1 MTRPRLLIAALLLAL
16 AAAGCGASSDH
27 AEREALAALA
37 VQAPAPPP
45 AETKCYHAIPSGS
58 DISRIEQRGH
68 LIVGVDQNTRLL
80 SYWNPRTPGQ
90 FTGFEIDLAHR
101 LAQALFGN
109 PKAVKFRA
117 VTTDERIPDV
127 EQNRVDL
134 SIDAITITPKRKCQV
149 AFSTVYLLA
158 HQRLLVRLHSSVHS
172 ARDLAR
178 RWVCATSGSTSLTT
192 IENAQPRALFDPV
205 QQRTDCL
212 VALEEGWASAVT
224 SDDAIL
230 RGFQTQ
236 DPLTKIVGPSLAPEP
251 YGIAINRDDPQLVGL
266 VDGVL
271 ARMRSDGSLKRLY
284 AHWFSSR
291 QALSTAGAQ

>member
-1 MTRPRLLIAALLLAL
+1 MTRPRLLIAALLVAL

-27 AEREALAALA
+27 AERAALAALG
-37 VQAPAPPP
+37 VKAPTPPP
-45 AETKCYHAIPSGS
+45 PPDKCYHASPSGKYLAT
-58 DISRIEQRGH
+58 IERRGH

-80 SYWNPRTPGQ
+80 SYWNPHTPGQ
-90 FTGFEIDLAHR
+90 FTGFEIDLVHR

-109 PKAVKFRA
+109 PNAVKFRA
-117 VTTDERIPDV
+117 LTTDERIPDV
-127 EQNRVDL
+127 EQHRVDL
-134 SIDAITITPKRKCQV
+134 SIDAITINPERQCQV
-149 AFSTVYLLA
+149 DFSNVYLLA
-158 HQRLLVRLHSSVHS
+158 HQRLLVRLHSPVHS

-178 RWVCATSGSTSLTT
+178 RWVCATSSSTSLTT
-192 IENAQPRALFDPV
+192 IKNAQPHALFDPV

-212 VALEEGWASAVT
+212 VALEEGWVSAVT

-251 YGIAINRDDPQLVGL
+251 YGIAINKDDPELVRL

-271 ARMRSDGSLKRLY
+271 SKMQSDGSLKRLY
-284 AHWFSSR
+284 AHWFPR
-291 QALSTAGAQ
+291 KPVSTAGAQ